1 MAPSTT
7 DRSLL
12 LLRTDQGRVDLSLPG
27 DEDRDSILAGFE
39 LLLASNEFDD
49 QPVPAA
55 SGGKA
60 DELLNRSTMAVERG
74 KSRQWDT
81 VPGQGSGMVMESGD
95 EEEETEEDDDSTS
108 PKAMSPLSRSRIGTE

>member
-12 LLRTDQGRVDLSLPG
+12 QLRTDQGRVDLSLPG

-39 LLLASNEFDD
+39 LLLASDEFDD

-55 SGGKA
+55 SGEKA
-60 DELLNRSTMAVERG
+60 DESTMAVERK
-74 KSRQWDT
+74 KSRQWQP
-81 VPGQGSGMVMESGD
+81 VLRQGSGMVMESGD
-95 EEEETEEDDDSTS
+95 EGEETEEDDDNAP
-108 PKAMSPLSRSRIGTE
+108 PKAMPALYRLRNDTE